1 MSMSAVS
8 PLRIL
13 LVDDHAIMRDG
24 LRLLIETTENMCV
37 VGEAT
42 NRAQALQIA
51 ASERPDLI
59 LLDLDLGR
67 ESGLDFL
74 QELLGISNQSKVL
87 VLTGVRD
94 SDLHYRAV
102 RLGAMG
108 VVLKEQA
115 GKVLMKAIEK
125 VCAGEVWMERSM
137 TANLLDQI
145 RKAQDSPK
153 VDRETVKIASLTNRE
168 REVVA
173 LIGLGM
179 GTKQIS
185 ARLFISEKTVRN
197 HLASI
202 YSKLELSDR
211 LELAIYAARHG
222 LVPSPPTA

>member
-1 MSMSAVS
+1 VSTSAIA

-24 LRLLIETTENMCV
+24 LRLLIETTENMRV

-42 NRAQALQIA
+42 NRAQAMQIA
-51 ASERPDLI
+51 ARERPDLI
-59 LLDLDLGR
+59 LLDLDLGC

-74 QELLGISNQSKVL
+74 QELLQISSESKVL

-94 SDLHYRAV
+94 TDLHYRAV

-125 VCAGEVWMERSM
+125 VCSGEVWMERSM
-137 TANLLDQI
+137 TATVLDQI
-145 RKAQDSPK
+145 RRSQEPPK
-153 VDRETVKIASLTNRE
+153 VDRESVKIDSLTARE

-173 LIGLGM
+173 LIGQGM

-211 LELAIYAARHG
+211 LELAIYATRHG
-222 LVPSPPTA
+222 LVPSAQ